1 MAYRAKIDHDGV
13 YWGVEEV
20 AALAAGDLEVPA
32 DCDCKPG
39 AYRLMPAVGDEPAY
53 LEPIEPQNIKAVAG
67 APTLEQA
74 FYALLTEGRM
84 RRVCWPGARH
94 SNRPLTGVAHEP

>member
-74 FYALLTEGRM
+74 FYALLTEGPDAP
-84 RRVCWPGARH
+84 RVLAWGEAFKQTVDGG
-94 SNRPLTGVAHEP
+94 SS

>member
-1 MAYRAKIDHDGV
+1 MHRAKIDHDGV

-20 AALAAGDLEVPA
+20 AALAAGDFEVPHG
-32 DCDCKPG
+32 CDCKPG
-39 AYRLMPAVGDEPAY
+39 AYRLKPAVGDAVAY

-74 FYALLTEGRM
+74 FYALLAEGPDAP
-84 RRVCWPGARH
+84 RVLAWREAFKTTVEGG
-94 SNRPLTGVAHEP
+94 S

>member
-1 MAYRAKIDHDGV
+1 MAHRAKIDHDGV

-20 AALAAGDLEVPA
+20 ASLAAGDFEVPA

-39 AYRLMPAVGDEPAY
+39 AYRLMPAKGDEPAY

-74 FYALLTEGRM
+74 FYAFLADGPDAPRVKAWREAFKTTVEG
-84 RRVCWPGARH
+84 GI
-94 SNRPLTGVAHEP
+94 